1 MPSFETSTTS
11 TAPSSPARSSGSRVG
26 RRPGPAG
33 RVEAV
38 QLDDAWRR
46 GCLGRTVLVVGPD
59 LLALAVS
66 QAEDPEPG
74 MVPALEELEGE
85 VGRVEEAAGPVE
97 HLGPPRH
104 VLAFDLVHLAPAWQ
118 ERGRGKVFGRGGALQ
133 AVLVDHGADELE
145 RRDVAAPD
153 ENLAQPPVARPLLT

>member
-11 TAPSSPARSSGSRVG
+11 TAPSSAARGSGSRVG

-38 QLDDAWRR
+38 QL
-46 GCLGRTVLVVGPD
+46 
-59 LLALAVS
+59 
-66 QAEDPEPG
+66 ED
-74 MVPALEELEGE
+74 
-85 VGRVEEAAGPVE
+85 AAGPVE

-104 VLAFDLVHLAPAWQ
+104 VLALDLVHLAPAWQ
-118 ERGRGKVFGRGGALQ
+118 ERGRGKVFGRGGVLQ

-153 ENLAQPPVARPLLT
+153 EDLAQPPVARPLLT